1 MQTQEAG
8 DGSFKYPQ
16 VIIDIE
22 AVERMLREDAAKAKK
37 KPIEEK
43 PVEEKP
49 VVIDCVAVE
58 RMLQAIGK

>member
-43 PVEEKP
+43 PV
-49 VVIDCVAVE
+49 VIDCVAVE